1 MTPGADLPGRPI
13 TTEGSSRIRLS
24 TLLWLALGIAAIVA
38 VGANLGEL
46 RSIGRTLV
54 HGRPEYIAAT
64 CCVQLVF
71 ILNMGY
77 FYTNTFRAAG
87 LKAAP
92 RRFLLL
98 TSASYFINLVS
109 HTTGL
114 AGLGIFMNEARRN
127 GDPASRASAAYLIVY
142 ALG

>member
-1 MTPGADLPGRPI
+1 MSHGADSPPRVQAGRG
-13 TTEGSSRIRLS
+13 TGRVRLS
-24 TLLWLALGIAAIVA
+24 TLLWIALGIAAAVA
-38 VGANLGEL
+38 VVANLGEL
-46 RSIGRTLV
+46 KSIARILG
-54 HGRPEYIAAT
+54 HSRPEYIGAT
-64 CCVQLVF
+64 CCVQALF
-71 ILNMGY
+71 ILNMGS

-87 LKAAP
+87 LRADP

-114 AGLGIFMNEARRN
+114 AGLGIFMDEARRN

-142 ALG
+142 AL